1 MLYDRVASNVR
12 RTVALMVLFTALVA
26 AVGLAAG
33 LLLGIGYWGIVIALG
48 ISVAMT
54 WGSYYNSDQIAL
66 SMSRAKPADETKDAR
81 LHNIVEGLSLAA
93 GLPKPGVYVVD
104 DEAPN
109 AFATGRNPEHA
120 AVAVTTGLMKKLS
133 RDELEGVIAHELA
146 HVKNRDTL
154 VMTISVTLIGTVVLA
169 ADFMFRAFLWGG
181 MGRRGR
187 SSGGSNP
194 VGLVLMLVAVGLLV
208 LSPLIARLLHFA
220 ISRRREYLADAD
232 AVLLTRYP
240 DGLIGALEKLKSD
253 RTVVRSASR
262 ATAHLWIESPIDNVA
277 SSRRQKPRAWLNG
290 LFNTHPPLDDRIA
303 ALRGITGGAGL
314 GSAAGRV
321 GS

>member
-1 MLYDRVASNVR
+1 MLYDRVAANVR
-12 RTVALMVLFTALVA
+12 RTYALMLVFTALVA

-33 LLLGIGYWGIVIALG
+33 YLLGIGYWGLVIALG
-48 ISVAMT
+48 ISLAMT
-54 WGSYYNSDQIAL
+54 WGSYYNSDRIAL
-66 SMSRAKPADETKDAR
+66 SMSRAYPAHETHDAR
-81 LHNIVEGLSLAA
+81 LHNIVEGLALAA
-93 GLPKPGVYVVD
+93 GLPKPGVYRVD

-109 AFATGRNPEHA
+109 AFATGRDPAHA
-120 AVAVTTGLMKKLS
+120 AVAVTTGLMEKMN

-187 SSGGSNP
+187 GGGGSNP
-194 VGLVLMLVAVGLLV
+194 VGLVLMLVAVALLV
-208 LSPLIARLLHFA
+208 LSPIIARLLHFA

-232 AVLLTRYP
+232 AILLTRHP
-240 DGLIGALEKLKSD
+240 EGLMGALEKLKSD
-253 RTVVRSASR
+253 RTVVKSASR
-262 ATAHLWIESPIDNVA
+262 ATAHLWIESPIDSSA
-277 SSRRQKPRAWLNG
+277 ASRRQKPRAWLNN

-303 ALRGITGGAGL
+303 ALRGMTDEQGGRRGA
-314 GSAAGRV
+314 
-321 GS
+321 